1 MHVLAVLPG
10 TVYTKMTIGLKL
22 PKLFTTY
29 PNKVANDIF
38 NAVIKKKNV
47 IYTIRIWK
55 LIMIIIKL
63 IPEEIFKKL
72 KL

>member
-1 MHVLAVLPG
+1 MHVLTVLPG

-38 NAVIKKKNV
+38 NAVIKKKYNLHNKNME
-47 IYTIRIWK
+47 INNDHHKTYTRRNI
-55 LIMIIIKL
+55 
-63 IPEEIFKKL
+63 
-72 KL
+72 